1 MVSSP
6 RQIGSWHICFQINR
20 QARKERKEKAFKNLR
35 VLRGEKGF
43 MKFDA
48 ALPPIG
54 LKEVPTI
61 AKAAEEIGFDAL
73 WTQETQHDP
82 FLPCA
87 LIAEHTSHL
96 NFGTAVAVS
105 FARSPANIAYTAWDL
120 AAQSGGRFIL
130 GLGTQVK
137 AHIERRFGQPWP
149 ESVTG
154 KLREQIQVI
163 RAFWDCW
170 QNGTK
175 LNYRGEYYKIT
186 LMSPFFNAGAIEHPN
201 IPIYIAGVN
210 TGLAKLAGELCDG
223 FHAHPFHSV
232 RYLKEV
238 ILPAIEEGATK
249 ESRKRQAISVSITAF
264 AATTPEEMN
273 LARAQVSFY
282 ASTPSYRP
290 VMDLHGWAS
299 VAEKLSTHAARGE
312 WTEMPLLITDE
323 ILSEF
328 CLVTEEGKLVNELKN
343 RYEGIADRLTIYTP
357 FVPGERDEWW
367 ERLCKGFRR

>member
-1 MVSSP
+1 
-6 RQIGSWHICFQINR
+6 
-20 QARKERKEKAFKNLR
+20 
-35 VLRGEKGF
+35 
-43 MKFDA
+43 MKLDA

-54 LKEVPTI
+54 LKDVPAI

-87 LIAEHTSHL
+87 LIAEHTTHL
-96 NFGTAVAVS
+96 NFGTAIAVS

-120 AAQSGGRFIL
+120 ASQSNGRFIL

-137 AHIERRFGQPWP
+137 AHIERRFGQLWP
-149 ESVTG
+149 ESPVK

-175 LNYRGEYYKIT
+175 LNFRGEYYKIT
-186 LMSPFFNAGAIEHPN
+186 LMSPFFNPGPLSLTPN
-201 IPIYIAGVN
+201 PSPTGRGESLIPIYIAGVN
-210 TGLAKLAGELCDG
+210 TGLAKLAGELCEG
-223 FHAHPFHSV
+223 FHVHPFHSV

-238 ILPAIEEGATK
+238 ILPAIEEGAGN
-249 ESRKRQAISVSITAF
+249 ERRKREDVSVSVTTF
-264 AATTPEEMN
+264 VATTSEEMN
-273 LARAQVSFY
+273 FARAQISFY

-290 VMDLHGWAS
+290 VMDLHGWS
-299 VAEKLSTHAARGE
+299 GVAEKLSAHAAKGE
-312 WTEMPLLITDE
+312 WMEMPLLIKDE
-323 ILSEF
+323 MLNEF
-328 CLVTEEGKLVNELKN
+328 AVVIEEDKLADELKK
-343 RYEGIADRLTIYTP
+343 RYDGIADRLTLYTA

-367 ERLCKGFRR
+367 KNLTGEFN